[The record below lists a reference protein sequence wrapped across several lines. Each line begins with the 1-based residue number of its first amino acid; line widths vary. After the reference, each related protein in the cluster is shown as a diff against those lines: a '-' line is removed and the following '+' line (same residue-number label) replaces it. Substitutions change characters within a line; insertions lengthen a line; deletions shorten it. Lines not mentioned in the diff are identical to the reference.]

1 MKKMILGLAALV
13 MVSASFAQ
21 PTPGEYGKG
30 RQHEMR
36 NHHGG
41 ANMFE
46 KLNLTD
52 TQKAQVK
59 SINEDFRK
67 QMKDLESKENITVK
81 EQRDRKDALRKAHQ
95 DKIQALLTADQKT
108 QLYQLKADGE
118 KRRAEMSEKHL
129 SMLKEKLSLTDAQV
143 STIKSKQA
151 TTKSKMDAILR
162 NDALQGSERKD
173 QMTALREEMKK
184 NVESVLTPEQKT
196 KMEELRKEN
205 HEKMKSRGN
214 HGLKDGV
221 K

>member
-1 MKKMILGLAALV
+1 MKKMILGMAALV

-21 PTPGEYGKG
+21 PTPGDYGKG

-36 NHHGG
+36 NHRGG
-41 ANMFE
+41 DRMFE

-67 QMKDLESKENITVK
+67 QMKDLDSKENITVK
-81 EQRDRKDALRKAHQ
+81 EQRDRKEALRKAHQ
-95 DKIQALLTADQKT
+95 EKIQGVLTAEQKS
-108 QLYQLKADGE
+108 QLAEFKADGE
-118 KRRAEMSEKHL
+118 KRRAEMAEKHL

-143 STIKSKQA
+143 SAIKLKQA
-151 TTKSKMDAILR
+151 TTKSRMDAIMK
-162 NDALQGSERKD
+162 NEALQDSEKRE
-173 QMTALREEMKK
+173 QVTALRGEMR
-184 NVESVLTPEQKT
+184 NNIESVLTPEQKT

-205 HEKMKSRGN
+205 HDKMKSHGN
-214 HGLKDGV
+214 HGSKDGV